1 MEKET
6 PNESESLKGLF
17 QQIAGGGLEV
27 WQGTVKSVN
36 PLRIQA
42 INDEKLTIGPNIT
55 IVPMHLTDYETVA
68 DIALADG
75 KIASTTAKDGSHGH
89 NYSGST
95 KSAGGPPHFHG
106 YEGTTEETTHA
117 HSLSTFTLTGAKIKV
132 YNALKVGETVHVL
145 SLNRGKLH
153 YVLDR
158 VVK

>member
-1 MEKET
+1 METAT

-17 QQIAGGGLEV
+17 QKIAGGGLEV

-68 DIALADG
+68 DIAMAGG
-75 KIASTTAKDGSHGH
+75 KIDSVTAKDGSHSH

-95 KSAGGPPHFHG
+95 KSAGGPPHSHG
-106 YEGTTEETTHA
+106 YEGTTEETA
-117 HSLSTFTLTGAKIKV
+117 HSHALSSFTLTGAKIKV
-132 YNALKVGETVHVL
+132 YNGLKVGETVHVL